1 MSEKKSFLEKL
12 RITPELRVFLR
23 DELAEVLSY
32 EGPTGETWSPLSI
45 ETQINNSDRIPGAA
59 SDDAIRRFVEG
70 DGERTKRRAL
80 IAIAGF
86 LMEFEY
92 ITKEDLEQFSRAGY
106 SRAASVVTQLYAPLR
121 VEEVEALVASLE
133 GEYRDYRLAG
143 RNWLLATTLVLARPS
158 NGRALT
164 VTERRE
170 IFRLQEP
177 DWFIEETED
186 LDPTCFGLIPQ
197 LLQEPE
203 GEVFGRT
210 EGRGVGVVTPS
221 LGYLAIGGHQ
231 QLAHAVVTFTEVHRL
246 GDDVCGIRAQR
257 SREWMAVNDGAP
269 VRRRK
274 TAINAILSKASGNLE
289 LYPQGIAVQSMPEFA
304 PEPTDTLDGGE
315 RRGRLGFMGP
325 APGTVK
331 TKDDLIIEAA
341 ALDND
346 IEAVMIECADAT
358 ERLMA
363 AMELFRPDHALSA
376 LDEGADVN
384 ALHDGYDL
392 PMIHAAAALG
402 MRQVV
407 RAMIA
412 TGRCDLTLRDRFGRL
427 ASSCAGMCAGDLILR
442 DELIA
447 AQTVQFRARG
457 IDPRRPTVPGY
468 GSYILGPEP
477 G

>member
-1 MSEKKSFLEKL
+1 MSETKNFLEKL
-12 RITPELRVFLR
+12 RITPDLREFLR

-32 EGPTGETWSPLSI
+32 EGPAGETWNPLSI
-45 ETQINNSDRIPGAA
+45 EAQINSSDSIPGAA

-70 DGERTKRRAL
+70 NGERTKRRAL

-86 LMEFEY
+86 MMEFEY
-92 ITKEDLEQFSRAGY
+92 VTKEDLEQFSRPGY
-106 SRAASVVTQLYAPLR
+106 SRAASALAQLYASLPI
-121 VEEVEALVASLE
+121 EEAEALVKSLA
-133 GEYRDYRLAG
+133 GEYRDYRFAG
-143 RNWLLATTLVLARPS
+143 RNWLLATTMVLASP
-158 NGRALT
+158 NTGRALT

-210 EGRGVGVVTPS
+210 EGRGVGVITPS
-221 LGYLAIGGHQ
+221 LGYLAIGGDQ
-231 QLAHAVVTFTEVHRL
+231 RLAHAVVTFTELHRI

-257 SREWMAVNDGAP
+257 SRDWMAVNDGAP
-269 VRRRK
+269 VRRRE
-274 TAINAILSKASGNLE
+274 TAISALLGKASGNLE

-304 PEPTDTLDGGE
+304 SKPTGTLDGGE
-315 RRGRLGFMGP
+315 RRGRLGFLS
-325 APGTVK
+325 AAQGTVK

-341 ALDND
+341 ALDDD
-346 IEAVMIECADAT
+346 IEAVMLECADAT

-376 LDEGADVN
+376 LDEGAEVN

-412 TGRCDLTLRDRFGRL
+412 TGRCDLTVRDRFGRL

-447 AQTVQFRARG
+447 AQTAQFRARG